1 VRILSRIGS
10 PIDQPQIASAAVVL
24 EKGVTMSGVKHEVES
39 ILDDQ
44 LRDIRNITN
53 LILEKRVILF

>member
-1 VRILSRIGS
+1 
-10 PIDQPQIASAAVVL
+10 
-24 EKGVTMSGVKHEVES
+24 VKAEVES

>member
-1 VRILSRIGS
+1 VI
-10 PIDQPQIASAAVVL
+10 L
-24 EKGVTMSGVKHEVES
+24 EKGTKMSNVRAEVEG

-44 LRDIRNITN
+44 LRDIRNITD

>member
-1 VRILSRIGS
+1 
-10 PIDQPQIASAAVVL
+10 
-24 EKGVTMSGVKHEVES
+24 MSNVKAEVEG